1 MGPVTSPDLSPTAA
15 DTARAVQ
22 VVAHRGSSDALP
34 EHTLAAYRRALTE
47 GADAVECDVRLTAD
61 RQLVCVHDRTI
72 RRVSDGRGTV
82 SAMTLAQLEA
92 YDFGTWKTG
101 GGGTGTGTGSGE
113 AHDGRAHDGRAGDGQ
128 AGARDAEA
136 YGVLR
141 LESLLELVAD
151 CGRRV
156 DLAIET
162 KHPVR
167 YRGRVEA
174 ELLAALARFGIAG
187 PAGDDSGKRPQ
198 ARIMSF
204 SSLALDR
211 VRRAAPDYSRVFLFD
226 RMLPLRLRPGSSLPG
241 GAGIAGP
248 GIDLV
253 RARPEL
259 VPALRRAGHQV
270 HVWTVDEPADV
281 ELCLE
286 LGVSAIITNRPAQVL
301 ARLGR

>member
-1 MGPVTSPDLSPTAA
+1 MTSPDLSPAAAGTAH
-15 DTARAVQ
+15 AVQ

-34 EHTLAAYRRALTE
+34 EHTLAAYRRALAE
-47 GADAVECDVRLTAD
+47 GADGVECDVRLTAD
-61 RQLVCVHDRTI
+61 RQLVCVHDRTVK
-72 RRVSDGRGTV
+72 RVSDGHGSV
-82 SAMTLAQLEA
+82 SALTLAQLEA
-92 YDFGTWKTG
+92 YDFGSWKTG
-101 GGGTGTGTGSGE
+101 GSGE
-113 AHDGRAHDGRAGDGQ
+113 GGERH
-128 AGARDAEA
+128 
-136 YGVLR
+136 GVLR

-167 YRGRVEA
+167 YRGLVEA
-174 ELLAALARFGIAG
+174 ELLGTLARFGIAG
-187 PAGDDSGKRPQ
+187 PAGPGADPSGKRPQ

-211 VRRAAPDYSRVFLFD
+211 VRRAAPDYARVFLFD
-226 RMLPLRLRPGSSLPG
+226 RMLPLRVRPGTSLPG

>member
-1 MGPVTSPDLSPTAA
+1 MGPVTSPDLSPAA
-15 DTARAVQ
+15 AGTTHAVQ

-34 EHTLAAYRRALTE
+34 EHTLAAYRRALAE

-61 RQLVCVHDRTI
+61 RQLVCVHDRTVK
-72 RRVSDGRGTV
+72 RVSDGHGSV
-82 SAMTLAQLEA
+82 SALTLAQLEA
-92 YDFGTWKTG
+92 YDFGSWKTG
-101 GGGTGTGTGSGE
+101 GGSGGETGGGSGE
-113 AHDGRAHDGRAGDGQ
+113 RH
-128 AGARDAEA
+128 
-136 YGVLR
+136 GVLR

-167 YRGRVEA
+167 HRGRVET
-174 ELLAALARFGIAG
+174 ELLASLARFGIAG
-187 PAGDDSGKRPQ
+187 PAGPGADDPGKRPQ

-211 VRRAAPDYSRVFLFD
+211 VRRAAPEYARVFLFD
-226 RMLPLRLRPGSSLPG
+226 RMLPLRMRPGTSLPG
-241 GAGIAGP
+241 DADIAGP

-259 VPALRRAGHQV
+259 VPALRRAGHPV

-281 ELCLE
+281 DLCLE